1 MTIQIKNTFKDTGEI
16 IHETTELPADIQSP
30 VKLKIDKN
38 RRSLIE
44 SNHTSTHLLTSS
56 IEKHIG

>member
-1 MTIQIKNTFKDTGEI
+1 MKRS
-16 IHETTELPADIQSP
+16 ELPDDIQSL

-56 IEKHIG
+56 IEKHTR